1 MLITELETFT
11 EHKVKTICFNGRGE
25 FLDTE
30 LRNWFKSKGI
40 TLEISA
46 LDMQQQ
52 NGVAE

>member
-1 MLITELETFT
+1 MFT
-11 EHKVKTICFNGRGE
+11 EHKVKTIRFDGGGE

-46 LDMQQQ
+46 LDTQQQ